1 MKERTPLIS
10 AQTERLLAEAVA
22 IEEQEAKEAGELG
35 FMARAMVQATMPHR
49 DPKTNEFERKN
60 GNYTLTMLAPSKTGL
75 PYGTIPRLLLAWIST
90 EAVRTQSKTL
100 VLGDTLSEFM
110 RQLDL
115 VPTGGRWG
123 TITRLR
129 EQAKRLFSCHITLDY
144 SDRGQDRIKN
154 ITIVEEAC
162 LWWSPPDPDQ
172 GGLWASTIEL
182 NEKFFQEVIG
192 NPIPIDMRA
201 LKALKKSPLALD
213 IYCWL
218 THRLSYLKTDTVI
231 PWPLLVAQFGADYAV
246 PRQFKAAFRSALK
259 KVLTVYPA
267 ARTLPTPKGLQLQ
280 PSPPHVIR

>member
-1 MKERTPLIS
+1 MITK
-10 AQTERLLAEAVA
+10 QTERLLAEAVA
-22 IEEQEAKEAGELG
+22 IEEEAAKEAGALG

-49 DPKTNEFERKN
+49 DPKTNEFERRN

-110 RQLDL
+110 RQLGL

-144 SDRGQDRIKN
+144 SDRGRDRIKN

-162 LWWSPPDPDQ
+162 LWWSPPDPNQ

-182 NEKFFQEVIG
+182 NEKFYQEVITS
-192 NPIPIDMRA
+192 PVPVDMRA
-201 LKALKKSPLALD
+201 LRALKRSPLALD
-213 IYCWL
+213 VYFWL
-218 THRLSYLKTDTVI
+218 GYRLSYLKDSTVI
-231 PWPLLVAQFGADYAV
+231 PWPLLEAQFGADYA
-246 PRQFKAAFRSALK
+246 RADNFKAAFGEALK
-259 KVLTVYPA
+259 KVLTVYPE
-267 ARTLPTPKGLQLQ
+267 ARALSMPQGLQLRR
-280 PSPPHVIR
+280 SPPHIAR